1 MTSCPKFIKM
11 QKMFHGKS
19 MAVIEVQP
27 ITETQIIIADV
38 NVVDVN
44 GTTRNKITE
53 KLMFKDK
60 RAKESKECC

>member
-1 MTSCPKFIKM
+1 
-11 QKMFHGKS
+11 MFHGKS

-27 ITETQIIIADV
+27 IAETQIIIADV

-44 GTTRNKITE
+44 GTTRNKVTE
-53 KLMFKDK
+53 ELMFKDK

>member
-1 MTSCPKFIKM
+1 M